1 MSDANRT
8 ITRISPETVPGTT
21 DSNPAFRTLRT
32 TGSGVSYSPETVT
45 SQELP
50 GQSRRFKDLRLVGYE
65 AGGELPHEVAW
76 DEGFFELWEA
86 AMFGTWALMTE
97 KEGATAI
104 TDVDAASDTY
114 TTTAA
119 SPAWAEGMLVRASGF
134 ADAANNGL
142 FRALSGSGST
152 ALVTADGRADET
164 PGATA
169 RLKMVGFRAVEGDLA
184 AASPANTLTISASS
198 GDFTDY
204 GLVPGMW
211 IKMSGWTGA
220 AVANNGWARI
230 ASITATVLTLDVVPT
245 GFVTNAGTGM
255 TISIW
260 VGDYLRDG
268 ITTRSF
274 TVEREFP
281 DLDTP
286 LYEYSRGHRVNA
298 SLEMSSRSILTGA
311 FALVGE
317 EADPFTTS
325 RISGATTVA
334 AGDADVMDASN
345 NVMELGEDGAP
356 LPGDNEVL
364 SFSLSVENNLRRKP
378 AVGTRG
384 AVGVVP
390 GRALITADLETYF
403 GSADLANKVR
413 ANTESSFHVRLQ
425 DDLGTRG
432 FIFDMPRIKY
442 TGGGDPEVSGVDTD
456 RTVQLPMQALEHEYG
471 YAMQFQRFEE
481 YA

>member
-32 TGSGVSYSPETVT
+32 TGSGVSYSPQTVT

-76 DEGFFELWEA
+76 DEGFFELWQA
-86 AMFGTWALMTE
+86 AMFGSWTLTAE
-97 KEGATAI
+97 RSGAQI
-104 TDVDAASDTY
+104 TDVAASTDAY
-114 TTTAA
+114 TTAA
-119 SPAWAEGMLVRASGF
+119 VSPAWAEGMLVRASGF
-134 ADAANNGL
+134 TEGANNGL
-142 FRALSGSGST
+142 FRALSGSSAT
-152 ALVTADGRADET
+152 SLVTADGRADET
-164 PGATA
+164 PGSTA

-198 GDFTDY
+198 GSFAAL

-220 AVANNGWARI
+220 AVPNNGWARV
-230 ASITATVLTLDVVPT
+230 ASVSATVLTLDVVPT

-260 VGDYLRDG
+260 TGDYLRDG

-298 SLEMSSRSILTGA
+298 SLELSSRSILTGA
-311 FALVGE
+311 FTLVGE

-325 RISGATTVA
+325 RFSGATTLA

-345 NVMELGEDGAP
+345 NVMELGENGVA

-364 SFSLSVENNLRRKP
+364 SFALSVENNLRRKE

-390 GRALITADLETYF
+390 GRSLITADLETYF

-413 ANTESSFHVRLQ
+413 ANTESSFHVRFQ
-425 DDLGTRG
+425 DDIGTRG
-432 FIFDMPRIKY
+432 FVFDLPRIKY

-456 RTVQLPMQALEHEYG
+456 RTVQLPMQALEHQYG